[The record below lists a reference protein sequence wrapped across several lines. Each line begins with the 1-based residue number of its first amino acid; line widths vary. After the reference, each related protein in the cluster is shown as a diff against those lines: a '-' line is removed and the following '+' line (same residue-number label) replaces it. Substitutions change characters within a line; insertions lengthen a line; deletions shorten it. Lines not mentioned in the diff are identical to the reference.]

1 MAPPTRPQN
10 ESETVTF
17 DNTYLFKWV
26 LLVVTGFTL
35 LAFIVSIF
43 LAVYFDNPSP
53 GVAKVI
59 GRTWAVFLSGFGALV
74 GLIGG
79 KSL

>member
-1 MAPPTRPQN
+1 MTPPPHPQN
-10 ESETVTF
+10 ESEAVTF

-26 LLVVTGFTL
+26 FFAVTGFTL
-35 LAFIVSIF
+35 LAFIVSVS

-53 GVAKVI
+53 GVGKVI
-59 GRTWAVFLSGFGALV
+59 DRTWETFWLGFGALI